1 MGEQKAPQEIQGGSH
16 PSQRLY
22 PAMII
27 FTTVFQA
34 GEGPAKAE
42 NGVIRTNADLRKFL
56 RNLANLTNPADVT
69 ASLESKVDFEKEQL
83 IFVALGERK
92 SGGEAQ
98 INAVTYLT
106 DGGKG
111 LPPLTEVSYRELAI
125 HGTVTDPDEQSTY
138 PMHIIK
144 LKKLDGETTFNK
156 T

>member
-83 IFVALGERK
+83 IFVALGERP
-92 SGGEAQ
+92 SGHEAQ
-98 INAVTYLT
+98 INTVTYLT
-106 DGGKG
+106 NRGKE
-111 LPPLTEVSYRELAI
+111 LPSLTEVSYREIAI
-125 HGTVTDPDEQSTY
+125 HGTMPDADDPTY
-138 PMHIIK
+138 PIHVIK
-144 LKKLDGETTFNK
+144 LRKLLGETTFNK
-156 T
+156 N